1 MLRHVRLHFVSWVS
15 LGRVLRCAF
24 GARWDGCTI
33 IMYWRCFYERNKHN
47 LYWPL
52 KWLTFASDHVQSHHR
67 YFNCQ
72 PMDSISL
79 QYLLVTYF
87 HRNRAGR
94 PKKEFALS
102 LVIEST
108 RNNCFVATTS
118 RHPSSDSC
126 RDKPLS
132 PIAGYW
138 LTVGLSIVWAKKP
151 KAEVLRPPPPPLL
164 SKPWL
169 KGD

>member
-1 MLRHVRLHFVSWVS
+1 
-15 LGRVLRCAF
+15 
-24 GARWDGCTI
+24 
-33 IMYWRCFYERNKHN
+33 
-47 LYWPL
+47 
-52 KWLTFASDHVQSHHR
+52 
-67 YFNCQ
+67 
-72 PMDSISL
+72 MDSVSL

-132 PIAGYW
+132 SIAGYW
-138 LTVGLSIVWAKKP
+138 LSIVWAKKP
-151 KAEVLRPPPPPLL
+151 KAEVQRPPPPLLL

-169 KGD
+169 AVFKVWDTHIPHPWLWPLGVRGCDDGVAEMLAESK